1 MKTMEGLDIYD
12 YNGPDFQVVHSF
24 GAWRVAYLRQ
34 SERFTPEGMTQMER
48 HMETDEIFVLLQG
61 KATLLLGEEIV
72 PQEMEIGKV
81 YNIRKA
87 VWHNILVSEDAK
99 VLVVENTDTVA
110 ENSEYFPAKAPK
122 I

>member
-1 MKTMEGLDIYD
+1 
-12 YNGPDFQVVHSF
+12 
-24 GAWRVAYLRQ
+24 
-34 SERFTPEGMTQMER
+34 
-48 HMETDEIFVLLQG
+48 
-61 KATLLLGEEIV
+61 
-72 PQEMEIGKV
+72 MEIGKV

-122 I
+122 L

>member
-1 MKTMEGLDIYD
+1 MEGLDIYD

-24 GAWRVAYLRQ
+24 GSWRVAYLRR
-34 SERFTPEGMTQMER
+34 SPRFTPEGMTQMER

-61 KATLLLGEEIV
+61 QATLLLGEDIV
-72 PQEMEIGKV
+72 PQEMEQGKV

-99 VLVVENTDTVA
+99 VLVVENTDTTA

-122 I
+122 L